1 MVFWIVSPKN
11 LVLIK
16 LMLIIILETG
26 NDDLVTRQ
34 ITIQRIRY
42 TENQIFRDIQMNKYK
57 ETKIKSQETFG

>member
-16 LMLIIILETG
+16 LMLIMILETG

-34 ITIQRIRY
+34 ITIQK
-42 TENQIFRDIQMNKYK
+42 FRDIQMNKYK